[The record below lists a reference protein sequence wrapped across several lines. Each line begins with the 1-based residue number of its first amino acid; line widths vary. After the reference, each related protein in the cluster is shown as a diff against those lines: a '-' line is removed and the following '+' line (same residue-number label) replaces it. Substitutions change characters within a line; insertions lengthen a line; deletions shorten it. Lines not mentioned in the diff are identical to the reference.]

1 MNHILTE
8 MLARYQTE
16 SLTDRKNA
24 VSVLSVHDPERRGS
38 AGGGKNRQ
46 GR

>member
-8 MLARYQTE
+8 MLNRYQTE

-24 VSVLSVHDPERRGS
+24 VKEIMQEIEAFCRTITKEAKTDET
-38 AGGGKNRQ
+38 
-46 GR
+46 